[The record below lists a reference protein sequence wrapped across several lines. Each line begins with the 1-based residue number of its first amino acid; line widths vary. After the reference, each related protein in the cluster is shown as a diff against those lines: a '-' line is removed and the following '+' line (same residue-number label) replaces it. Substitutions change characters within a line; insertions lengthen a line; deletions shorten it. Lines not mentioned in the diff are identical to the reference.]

1 VPAESFRFRHSVEV
15 RFRDIDVEGHAHHS
29 AALIYFEEARAAY
42 WREVAGRADI
52 DDIDYIL
59 AEAQVRWHRRV
70 LWPQTLSVGVRVV
83 RMGRKHLE
91 MEYEVVAADGTRLQ
105 SGRTVQIMY
114 DYAAARTASIPDDL
128 RAAIERYDGPF
139 GPGGETSSP

>member
-42 WREVAGRADI
+42 WREVAGRVDI

>member
-1 VPAESFRFRHSVEV
+1 VPAESFRFRHSVDV

-42 WREVAGRADI
+42 WRQVAGRAGI

-70 LWPQTLSVGVRVV
+70 LWPQRLSVEVRVV
-83 RMGRKHLE
+83 RMGKKHLE
-91 MEYEVVAADGTRLQ
+91 MEYEVLAEDGTRLQ

-114 DYAAARTASIPDDL
+114 DYAAGCTASIPDDV
-128 RAAIERYDGPF
+128 RAAIERHDGPL
-139 GPGGETSSP
+139 GAGGGASSP